1 MPLKMLT
8 HLCGTCCT
16 CCTRKAAATR
26 YEVVGTAEYNS
37 FKTAQAQTFHFNA
50 PTPTKVHHTMFIAQI
65 AIDVPIIIGLT
76 FMAIGTTLQRGVSDY
91 NLILTIIVLCT
102 STGLTTHITNVLR
115 LLHLKQ
121 QDVNSRFYLTPT
133 PGAEQ
138 PQTLVATSEHKKI
151 TYNRV
156 FIALLI
162 SLLLYVLLNLAGLD
176 VVQGSEF
183 AVLHQ
188 FWVVVFA
195 FAILI
200 LSDVSL
206 EFFAFFYTQFEQ
218 MARALRYQATT
229 SSRVI

>member
-1 MPLKMLT
+1 
-8 HLCGTCCT
+8 
-16 CCTRKAAATR
+16 
-26 YEVVGTAEYNS
+26 
-37 FKTAQAQTFHFNA
+37 
-50 PTPTKVHHTMFIAQI
+50 
-65 AIDVPIIIGLT
+65 
-76 FMAIGTTLQRGVSDY
+76 
-91 NLILTIIVLCT
+91 
-102 STGLTTHITNVLR
+102 
-115 LLHLKQ
+115 LKQ
-121 QDVNSRFYLTPT
+121 QDSNSRFYLRLT

-138 PQTLVATSEHKKI
+138 PQTVVGTSEHKKI

-206 EFFAFFYTQFEQ
+206 EFFAFFYTQFEHQ
-218 MARALRYQATT
+218 QQYLITAISDKCKSTGYIILVGLYMLQLHQRYWLCPGYELAHIDGPDRPILC
-229 SSRVI
+229 SYW